1 MTRSQPPTMFSAVSR
16 QSLVTIVILAH
27 VLPHVAHAQL
37 PTTASHGINHESSDV
52 AKDAAT
58 RFGEDATS
66 TPPPISFRPWAEGV
80 PEEKQKLARSLFE
93 EGNTLLRE
101 SLFAQAIQKYQ
112 DALSHW
118 DHPAIHY
125 NHALALSTL
134 DQPIKTREEL
144 IAATRYGAGPL
155 GPDEFQQAQRYKT
168 LVEKQLALLTVECST
183 PQATVSLN
191 GKTLFTAPGRF
202 EGFVVPGEQLLS
214 AAKHGH
220 VSDERAVT
228 LIPGKPTEVRL
239 ALFTDEQL
247 TQYERL
253 WPEYPPW
260 IVAGTG
266 LLITG
271 VGAWFYL
278 DGLAAG
284 DEYEDLSDACASSEV
299 IEFENPSSPT
309 GTSLPSY
316 DDCRVGTTMGNELR
330 ELNDRAERHNTLG
343 VTMLAAGGAVLATGA
358 VLLYINRAQ
367 PRRLE
372 PRDVIGQENAVQ
384 WSASVSPNAAFVV
397 GRGNF

>member
-1 MTRSQPPTMFSAVSR
+1 
-16 QSLVTIVILAH
+16 
-27 VLPHVAHAQL
+27 
-37 PTTASHGINHESSDV
+37 
-52 AKDAAT
+52 
-58 RFGEDATS
+58 
-66 TPPPISFRPWAEGV
+66 
-80 PEEKQKLARSLFE
+80 
-93 EGNTLLRE
+93 
-101 SLFAQAIQKYQ
+101 
-112 DALSHW
+112 
-118 DHPAIHY
+118 
-125 NHALALSTL
+125 
-134 DQPIKTREEL
+134 
-144 IAATRYGAGPL
+144 
-155 GPDEFQQAQRYKT
+155 
-168 LVEKQLALLTVECST
+168 
-183 PQATVSLN
+183 
-191 GKTLFTAPGRF
+191 
-202 EGFVVPGEQLLS
+202 
-214 AAKHGH
+214 
-220 VSDERAVT
+220 
-228 LIPGKPTEVRL
+228 
-239 ALFTDEQL
+239 
-247 TQYERL
+247 
-253 WPEYPPW
+253 
-260 IVAGTG
+260 VAGTG